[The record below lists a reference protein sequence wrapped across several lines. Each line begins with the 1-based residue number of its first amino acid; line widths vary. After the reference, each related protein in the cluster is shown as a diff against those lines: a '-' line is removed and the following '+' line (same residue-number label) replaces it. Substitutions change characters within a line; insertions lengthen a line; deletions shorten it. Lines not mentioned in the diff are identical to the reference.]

1 MFAIQV
7 RIIGSFLADVVKNVL
22 FTNKAIHLPETIAK
36 VDKSMTP
43 LLQTPVMLDIGQY
56 IQVNDQLVFQALLKE
71 MTRPPSL
78 RSVQESIGAQ
88 TASTFLR
95 ELSNCS
101 FWRSFTESEH
111 CASCCEQQPSDL
123 MKVLDNS
130 SITTEEVSTP
140 VIVNPLRTLYHH
152 LETMTQIYKAR
163 ECEMM
168 YALILTLP
176 KITCAQ
182 RKPSSPH
189 LDQDTT
195 ADTLTSWYIQDLLVV
210 IEDIEEYQIQI
221 PNPMTVPWN
230 APFFFF
236 FTNIASPCV
245 NSNPRCPSKGV

>member
-22 FTNKAIHLPETIAK
+22 FTNKAIHLHETIAK

-43 LLQTPVMLDIGQY
+43 LLQTPFMIDIGKY
-56 IQVNDQLVFQALLKE
+56 VQVNDQLVFQALLKE

-78 RSVQESIGAQ
+78 QSVQESIVAQ
-88 TASTFLR
+88 TSSTFLR

-101 FWRSFTESEH
+101 FWRSFTEPEY
-111 CASCCEQQPSDL
+111 CASRCEQQPYNL
-123 MKVLDNS
+123 MKVLYNS
-130 SITTEEVSTP
+130 SMTTKEVYAL
-140 VIVNPLRTLYHH
+140 VLGNPLRTLYHH
-152 LETMTQIYKAR
+152 LEAMSQIDKAR

-168 YALILTLP
+168 YVLILTLP

-189 LDQDTT
+189 LDRDTT
-195 ADTLTSWYIQDLLVV
+195 ADTLTSWYSQDLLVV
-210 IEDIEEYQIQI
+210 KKDIEEYKIQI
-221 PNPMTVPWN
+221 TNPMTLLGN
-230 APFFFF
+230 APSYLA
-236 FTNIASPCV
+236 NPYA